1 MTGSIST
8 DPYSFGRGEP
18 RNDLADKLKPT
29 PIEGVR
35 AARLPNRNLLVTQG
49 TSIPCVLE
57 TAMSSDVAGFVSCV
71 VMRDVMS
78 DSGNVVLMEK
88 GTQVVGEYRGNVR
101 RGSKRMFVLWTR
113 AKTPTGV
120 IAALASPATD
130 ALGRAGFD
138 GDLDTHFWE
147 RFGSALLLSI
157 VSDASSIGR
166 QQLQD
171 SSIQINN
178 TTGATNTAAGIAVE
192 QSINIPPTL
201 NKNQG
206 ELVNIFVARDVDFSS
221 VYQLRRIET
230 RTQILDRTVPGG
242 HRGPGCGDEMSAV
255 VPSIERDGGRLVL
268 ARYLEPLAPYLADD
282 TLTEIVVN
290 RPGEIFVEG
299 PGGWT
304 RHEAPALTHAYLLHL
319 ATAAA
324 GHTRQDIGPEHPVVS
339 TSLIGE
345 ERCQIVVPP
354 AVPAGMVSLTIRK
367 PSVLTMTLDAFER
380 AKLFDEVRA
389 ASDDLTA
396 DEHRLLALKEA
407 GAWREFLELAV
418 RTRRNI
424 IISGATGSGKTTLSK
439 ALIAAIPAHER
450 LITIEDTAELVVPH
464 QNCVRLLYAKD
475 GQGLAKIGPARTA
488 RILPA
493 DAARPY
499 PVAGAARWHRLL
511 LSTER
516 ELRPSRIDH
525 DGSCRQCPARLRA
538 ADFIGQ
544 GKRGGTR
551 SSSRR
556 YPLAAAA
563 AG

>member
-1 MTGSIST
+1 MTELQNETIAGDRGITPVGGGDNGRAAMLKRGFGALALTAFAFLIIWGTWKGDKPVSDSTRKLVIRQAAAFEPIPEAPPAPITTASIGAAPAATPAAPVPASDQLLESARRAPVLAYNRPSSAGRAAHDSVTGSVVT
-8 DPYSFGRGEP
+8 DPYGFGRGEP

-88 GTQVVGEYRGNVR
+88 GTQVVGEYRGNMR
-101 RGSKRMFVLWTR
+101 RGSRRLFVLWAR

-120 IAALASPATD
+120 IAALSSPATD

-138 GDLDTHFWE
+138 GDIDTHFWE

-230 RTQILDRTVPGG
+230 RTQILDRTIQGNMVAP
-242 HRGPGCGDEMSAV
+242 AV
-255 VPSIERDGGRLVL
+255 V
-268 ARYLEPLAPYLADD
+268 
-282 TLTEIVVN
+282 T
-290 RPGEIFVEG
+290 
-299 PGGWT
+299 
-304 RHEAPALTHAYLLHL
+304 
-319 ATAAA
+319 
-324 GHTRQDIGPEHPVVS
+324 
-339 TSLIGE
+339 
-345 ERCQIVVPP
+345 
-354 AVPAGMVSLTIRK
+354 K
-367 PSVLTMTLDAFER
+367 
-380 AKLFDEVRA
+380 
-389 ASDDLTA
+389 
-396 DEHRLLALKEA
+396 
-407 GAWREFLELAV
+407 
-418 RTRRNI
+418 
-424 IISGATGSGKTTLSK
+424 
-439 ALIAAIPAHER
+439 
-450 LITIEDTAELVVPH
+450 
-464 QNCVRLLYAKD
+464 
-475 GQGLAKIGPARTA
+475 
-488 RILPA
+488 
-493 DAARPY
+493 
-499 PVAGAARWHRLL
+499 
-511 LSTER
+511 
-516 ELRPSRIDH
+516 
-525 DGSCRQCPARLRA
+525 
-538 ADFIGQ
+538 
-544 GKRGGTR
+544 
-551 SSSRR
+551 
-556 YPLAAAA
+556 
-563 AG
+563 

>member
-1 MTGSIST
+1 VLAYNRPSSAGRAAHDSVAGSVVT
-8 DPYSFGRGEP
+8 DPYGFGRGEP

-88 GTQVVGEYRGNVR
+88 GTQVVGEYRGNMR
-101 RGSKRMFVLWTR
+101 RGSRRLFVLWAR

-120 IAALASPATD
+120 IAALSSPATD

-138 GDLDTHFWE
+138 GDIDTHFWE

-230 RTQILDRTVPGG
+230 RTQILDRTIQGNMVAP
-242 HRGPGCGDEMSAV
+242 AV
-255 VPSIERDGGRLVL
+255 V
-268 ARYLEPLAPYLADD
+268 
-282 TLTEIVVN
+282 T
-290 RPGEIFVEG
+290 
-299 PGGWT
+299 
-304 RHEAPALTHAYLLHL
+304 
-319 ATAAA
+319 
-324 GHTRQDIGPEHPVVS
+324 
-339 TSLIGE
+339 
-345 ERCQIVVPP
+345 
-354 AVPAGMVSLTIRK
+354 K
-367 PSVLTMTLDAFER
+367 
-380 AKLFDEVRA
+380 
-389 ASDDLTA
+389 
-396 DEHRLLALKEA
+396 
-407 GAWREFLELAV
+407 
-418 RTRRNI
+418 
-424 IISGATGSGKTTLSK
+424 
-439 ALIAAIPAHER
+439 
-450 LITIEDTAELVVPH
+450 
-464 QNCVRLLYAKD
+464 
-475 GQGLAKIGPARTA
+475 
-488 RILPA
+488 
-493 DAARPY
+493 
-499 PVAGAARWHRLL
+499 
-511 LSTER
+511 
-516 ELRPSRIDH
+516 
-525 DGSCRQCPARLRA
+525 
-538 ADFIGQ
+538 
-544 GKRGGTR
+544 
-551 SSSRR
+551 
-556 YPLAAAA
+556 
-563 AG
+563 

>member
-1 MTGSIST
+1 MTELQNETLPDDRGITPVGTGDNGRTAMLKRGFGALALTAFAFLIIWGTWKGDKPVSDSARKLMIRQAAAFEPVKETPAAPITTASIAVASVAATPTVPVPAPDQLLESARRAPVLAYNRPMSSGHPTRDGVTGST
-8 DPYSFGRGEP
+8 DPYGFGRGEP

-29 PIEGVR
+29 PIDGVR

-178 TTGATNTAAGIAVE
+178 TSGATNTAAGIAVE

-230 RTQILDRTVPGG
+230 RTQILDRTVPGVIMA
-242 HRGPGCGDEMSAV
+242 PAV
-255 VPSIERDGGRLVL
+255 V
-268 ARYLEPLAPYLADD
+268 
-282 TLTEIVVN
+282 T
-290 RPGEIFVEG
+290 
-299 PGGWT
+299 
-304 RHEAPALTHAYLLHL
+304 
-319 ATAAA
+319 
-324 GHTRQDIGPEHPVVS
+324 
-339 TSLIGE
+339 
-345 ERCQIVVPP
+345 
-354 AVPAGMVSLTIRK
+354 K
-367 PSVLTMTLDAFER
+367 
-380 AKLFDEVRA
+380 
-389 ASDDLTA
+389 
-396 DEHRLLALKEA
+396 
-407 GAWREFLELAV
+407 
-418 RTRRNI
+418 
-424 IISGATGSGKTTLSK
+424 
-439 ALIAAIPAHER
+439 
-450 LITIEDTAELVVPH
+450 
-464 QNCVRLLYAKD
+464 
-475 GQGLAKIGPARTA
+475 
-488 RILPA
+488 
-493 DAARPY
+493 
-499 PVAGAARWHRLL
+499 
-511 LSTER
+511 
-516 ELRPSRIDH
+516 
-525 DGSCRQCPARLRA
+525 
-538 ADFIGQ
+538 
-544 GKRGGTR
+544 
-551 SSSRR
+551 
-556 YPLAAAA
+556 
-563 AG
+563 

>member
-1 MTGSIST
+1 MTELDNETLAGDRGITPVGGGDNGRTAMLKRGFGALALTAFAFLIIWGTWKGDKPVTDSARKLMIRQAAAFEPVVELPAPTTTGSIPAAPIAAASAAPSPAPDQMLESARRAPVLAYNRPTSSGRPTRDGMTGSIPA
-8 DPYSFGRGEP
+8 DPYGFGRAEP

-29 PIEGVR
+29 PIEGVL
-35 AARLPNRNLLVTQG
+35 AARLPDRNLLVTQG

-71 VMRDVMS
+71 VLRDVMS

-138 GDLDTHFWE
+138 GDIDTHFFE

-230 RTQILDRTVPGG
+230 RSQILDRTVPG
-242 HRGPGCGDEMSAV
+242 V
-255 VPSIERDGGRLVL
+255 V
-268 ARYLEPLAPYLADD
+268 
-282 TLTEIVVN
+282 
-290 RPGEIFVEG
+290 
-299 PGGWT
+299 
-304 RHEAPALTHAYLLHL
+304 EAPA
-319 ATAAA
+319 
-324 GHTRQDIGPEHPVVS
+324 VV
-339 TSLIGE
+339 T
-345 ERCQIVVPP
+345 
-354 AVPAGMVSLTIRK
+354 K
-367 PSVLTMTLDAFER
+367 
-380 AKLFDEVRA
+380 
-389 ASDDLTA
+389 
-396 DEHRLLALKEA
+396 
-407 GAWREFLELAV
+407 
-418 RTRRNI
+418 
-424 IISGATGSGKTTLSK
+424 
-439 ALIAAIPAHER
+439 
-450 LITIEDTAELVVPH
+450 
-464 QNCVRLLYAKD
+464 
-475 GQGLAKIGPARTA
+475 
-488 RILPA
+488 
-493 DAARPY
+493 
-499 PVAGAARWHRLL
+499 
-511 LSTER
+511 
-516 ELRPSRIDH
+516 
-525 DGSCRQCPARLRA
+525 
-538 ADFIGQ
+538 
-544 GKRGGTR
+544 
-551 SSSRR
+551 
-556 YPLAAAA
+556 
-563 AG
+563 

>member
-1 MTGSIST
+1 MTELQNETLPDDRGITPVGTGDNGRTTMLKRGFGALALTAFAFLIIWGTWKGDKPVSDSARKLTIRQAAAFEPVKETPAAPITTASIPVAPVASAAPAPAPDQMLESARRAPVLAYNRPVSAAHPPRDGVTGSIST

-147 RFGSALLLSI
+147 RFGSAMLLSI

-171 SSIQINN
+171 GSIQVNN
-178 TTGATNTAAGIAVE
+178 TTGATNTAAAIAVE
-192 QSINIPPTL
+192 QSIDIPPTL

-230 RTQILDRTVPGG
+230 RTQILDRTVPGVNAT
-242 HRGPGCGDEMSAV
+242 PAV
-255 VPSIERDGGRLVL
+255 V
-268 ARYLEPLAPYLADD
+268 
-282 TLTEIVVN
+282 T
-290 RPGEIFVEG
+290 
-299 PGGWT
+299 
-304 RHEAPALTHAYLLHL
+304 
-319 ATAAA
+319 
-324 GHTRQDIGPEHPVVS
+324 
-339 TSLIGE
+339 
-345 ERCQIVVPP
+345 
-354 AVPAGMVSLTIRK
+354 K
-367 PSVLTMTLDAFER
+367 
-380 AKLFDEVRA
+380 
-389 ASDDLTA
+389 
-396 DEHRLLALKEA
+396 
-407 GAWREFLELAV
+407 
-418 RTRRNI
+418 
-424 IISGATGSGKTTLSK
+424 
-439 ALIAAIPAHER
+439 
-450 LITIEDTAELVVPH
+450 
-464 QNCVRLLYAKD
+464 
-475 GQGLAKIGPARTA
+475 
-488 RILPA
+488 
-493 DAARPY
+493 
-499 PVAGAARWHRLL
+499 
-511 LSTER
+511 
-516 ELRPSRIDH
+516 
-525 DGSCRQCPARLRA
+525 
-538 ADFIGQ
+538 
-544 GKRGGTR
+544 
-551 SSSRR
+551 
-556 YPLAAAA
+556 
-563 AG
+563 

>member
-1 MTGSIST
+1 MTELQNETIAGDRGITPVGGGDHGRAAMLKRGFGALALTAFAFLIIWGTWKGDKPVSDSTRKLVIRQAAAFEPIPEAPAAPITTASIGAAPVAATPAAPVPASDQLLESARRAPVLAYNRPSSAGRAAHDSVTGVVT
-8 DPYSFGRGEP
+8 DPYGFGRGEP

-88 GTQVVGEYRGNVR
+88 GTQVVGEYRGNMR
-101 RGSKRMFVLWTR
+101 RGSRRLFVLWAR

-120 IAALASPATD
+120 IAALSSPATD

-138 GDLDTHFWE
+138 GDIDTHFWE

-230 RTQILDRTVPGG
+230 RTQILDRTIQGNMVAP
-242 HRGPGCGDEMSAV
+242 AV
-255 VPSIERDGGRLVL
+255 V
-268 ARYLEPLAPYLADD
+268 
-282 TLTEIVVN
+282 T
-290 RPGEIFVEG
+290 
-299 PGGWT
+299 
-304 RHEAPALTHAYLLHL
+304 
-319 ATAAA
+319 
-324 GHTRQDIGPEHPVVS
+324 
-339 TSLIGE
+339 
-345 ERCQIVVPP
+345 
-354 AVPAGMVSLTIRK
+354 K
-367 PSVLTMTLDAFER
+367 
-380 AKLFDEVRA
+380 
-389 ASDDLTA
+389 
-396 DEHRLLALKEA
+396 
-407 GAWREFLELAV
+407 
-418 RTRRNI
+418 
-424 IISGATGSGKTTLSK
+424 
-439 ALIAAIPAHER
+439 
-450 LITIEDTAELVVPH
+450 
-464 QNCVRLLYAKD
+464 
-475 GQGLAKIGPARTA
+475 
-488 RILPA
+488 
-493 DAARPY
+493 
-499 PVAGAARWHRLL
+499 
-511 LSTER
+511 
-516 ELRPSRIDH
+516 
-525 DGSCRQCPARLRA
+525 
-538 ADFIGQ
+538 
-544 GKRGGTR
+544 
-551 SSSRR
+551 
-556 YPLAAAA
+556 
-563 AG
+563 